1 MKAFFKVSLKVIR
14 PMKTTLTALLLSAVF
29 VLAASSAVAQDEP
42 KARSLDEL
50 LQMVRQSK
58 IAETEEHRQREADF
72 RRNKANQQAELT
84 KAQQIKAQEER
95 RSEQLEATYT
105 RQQQE
110 VAQKRQQL
118 QNRLGTLNELFGHLT
133 SQAGD
138 TRAVLEGSIVSR
150 QPGLDNRPQFLTDLI
165 QKMNSATQLPSIE
178 EIEQMWFEMQREA
191 VEGGRV
197 VTFTDTVLKPNG
209 EQVQES
215 VTRVGNFQLL
225 TASGK
230 YLYAPDEGGIAE
242 MSRQPSGG
250 FQGSAA
256 DLAQATDGFTPVGL
270 DPTGPRGGT
279 FLRAFVE
286 NTPSLFE
293 QWQQGGPIGYGIS
306 ALGAFAVIFAIF
318 RLLALAATSSKV
330 SAQLRSQKANPNNPL
345 GRVLKVAEDNPNT
358 DTETLELKLEEAIL
372 KERPSIESGLNLL
385 KIIYMVAPLLGLLG
399 TVSGMI
405 TTFQAIT
412 LFGTGDPKT
421 MAGGISTALV
431 TTVLGL
437 LVAIPVMF
445 LHTIVNGR
453 AKRVLHVLDEQSAGI
468 VANNAGK

>member
-1 MKAFFKVSLKVIR
+1 MISIITNRTVK
-14 PMKTTLTALLLSAVF
+14 MG
-29 VLAASSAVAQDEP
+29 LAAGLMSLALGGINTAVAQDAP
-42 KARSLDEL
+42 QAKSLDEL

-58 IAETEEHRQREADF
+58 VSETAEHRQREAEF
-72 RRNKANQQAELT
+72 RQNKANQQSALNNA
-84 KAQQIKAQEER
+84 KQIKAQEER
-95 RSEQLEATYT
+95 RSEQLERTYET
-105 RQQQE
+105 QQE
-110 VAQKRQQL
+110 EVAEKRQQL
-118 QNRLGTLNELFGHLT
+118 QSRLGSLNELFGHLT

-138 TRAVLEGSIVSR
+138 TRAVLEASIVSR

-165 QKMNSATQLPSIE
+165 DKMNSATQLPSIE

-197 VTFTDTVLKPNG
+197 VSFTNTVLKPNG
-209 EQVQES
+209 EQVQET
-215 VTRVGNFQLL
+215 VVRVGNFQLL
-225 TASGK
+225 TAAGQ

-242 MSRQPSGG
+242 MARQPAGS
-250 FQGSAA
+250 FLSSAA
-256 DLAQATDGFTPVGL
+256 QLAAATDGFVPVGL

-286 NTPSLFE
+286 NTPSRFE
-293 QWQQGGPIGYGIS
+293 QWQQGGTIGYGIS
-306 ALGAFAVIFAIF
+306 ALGFFAVLFALF

-330 SAQLRSQKANPNNPL
+330 SAQLKSQKANPNNPL
-345 GRVLKVAEDNPNT
+345 GRVLKIAEDNPGI
-358 DTETLELKLEEAIL
+358 DTETLELKLEEAVL

-437 LVAIPVMF
+437 LVAIPTMF

-468 VANNAGK
+468 VAENAGK

>member
-1 MKAFFKVSLKVIR
+1 MKSVIVNRTMKQSLVASIVSLVVAG
-14 PMKTTLTALLLSAVF
+14 TTSVW
-29 VLAASSAVAQDEP
+29 AQQDVSP
-42 KARSLDEL
+42 QAKSLDEL
-50 LQMVRQSK
+50 LRLIQQEKVL
-58 IAETEEHRQREADF
+58 ETQEHAQREAEF
-72 RRNKANQQAELT
+72 RRNRANQQAELT

-95 RSEQLEATYT
+95 RSEQLETTYA

-110 VAQKRQQL
+110 VAERRQQL
-118 QNRLGTLNELFGHLT
+118 QNRLGSLNELFGHLT

-138 TRAVLEGSIVSR
+138 TRAVLEASIVSR
-150 QPGLDNRPQFLTDLI
+150 QPGLDNRPEFLTNLI
-165 QKMNSATQLPSIE
+165 EKMNTATSLPSIE
-178 EIEQMWFEMQREA
+178 EIEQMWYEMQREA
-191 VEGGRV
+191 VEGGKV
-197 VTFTDTVLKPNG
+197 VSFTDTVLKPNG
-209 EQVQES
+209 EQVQET
-215 VTRVGNFQLL
+215 VIRIGNFNLV
-225 TASGK
+225 TADGK

-242 MSRQPSGG
+242 MARQPSGS
-250 FQGSAA
+250 FQSGAA
-256 DLAQATDGFTPVGL
+256 ELASTSEGFTPVGL
-270 DPTGPRGGT
+270 DPTGPKGGT
-279 FLRAFVE
+279 FLRAYVE

-293 QWQQGGPIGYGIS
+293 QWQQGGPIGYAITAIGV
-306 ALGAFAVIFAIF
+306 FAVLFALF

-345 GRVLKVAEDNPNT
+345 GRVMKVAEDNPGA

-372 KERPSIESGLNLL
+372 RERPSIESGLNLL

-437 LVAIPVMF
+437 CVAIPVMF

-468 VANNAGK
+468 VAENAGK